1 MSGSRAQQAAA
12 NNASWCN
19 AVCAAHGQP
28 GRVDAGL
35 WWHGGPVPRFYP
47 NAVTLRAQPPQ
58 LMPRLR
64 TMIDTRQGVG
74 WSLKDSFACLDLG
87 ALQCRELFSAQW
99 LWRAGIPVPSEPR
112 AGLSWRR
119 LRSADDLAA
128 WERAW
133 SADVPAPE
141 RVFLPPLLDDA
152 ATCVIAVE
160 RGENIVGGIIVHGA
174 AGVAGLTNLFTCGED
189 DQATRDACLAAA
201 SACFPAVPLVTYEVD
216 TDVALFK
223 RLGFEPVGRLRVWLH
238 DPA

>member
-1 MSGSRAQQAAA
+1 MSLARAQHAAA

-28 GRVDAGL
+28 GRIDAGL
-35 WWHGGPVPRFYP
+35 WWHGGPLPRFYP

-58 LMPRLR
+58 LMPRLQA
-64 TMIDTRQGVG
+64 MIDARQGTG

-99 LWRAGIPVPSEPR
+99 LWRAGTPGPGEPR

-119 LRSADDLAA
+119 LHRDHDLAA

-133 SADVPAPE
+133 SADAPAPE

-152 ATCVIAVE
+152 ATGVIAVE
-160 RGENIVGGIIVHGA
+160 RGETLVGGVIVHGA
-174 AGVAGLTNLFTCGED
+174 AGVAGVTNLFTCGED
-189 DQATRDACLAAA
+189 EHATRDACLAAA
-201 SACFPAVPLVTYEVD
+201 SACFPAAPLVTYEVD
-216 TDVALFK
+216 AEVALFT
-223 RLGFEPVGRLRVWLH
+223 RLGFEPIGRLRVWLY

>member
-1 MSGSRAQQAAA
+1 MTALRAQQAAA

-19 AVCAAHGQP
+19 AVCAAHAGP

-35 WWHGGPVPRFYP
+35 WWHEGPVPRFYP
-47 NAVTLRAQPPQ
+47 NAVTLQMQPPR
-58 LMPRLR
+58 LMRRLQ
-64 TMIDTRQGVG
+64 TMIDNRHGAG

-87 ALQCRELFSAQW
+87 SLQCRELFSAQW
-99 LWRAGIPVPSEPR
+99 LWRASTPGPSEPR

-119 LRSADDLAA
+119 LRSVDDLAA

-160 RGENIVGGIIVHGA
+160 RGETLVGGVIVHGA
-174 AGVAGLTNLFTCGED
+174 AGVAGVTNLFTCGED
-189 DQATRDACLAAA
+189 EHAIRDACLAAA
-201 SACFPAVPLVTYEVD
+201 SACFPAAPLVTYEVD
-216 TDVALFK
+216 ADVPLFT

-238 DPA
+238 DSA